1 MEIKYFF
8 HRNRNLSNYNLHRS
22 KTNQIFQQYTVTRHN
37 NHNPMVIFQQPIS
50 INYVN
55 HKCQPDQSPLLTG
68 DVVVV
73 GFKVALLPIPFGTA
87 DFLVHVHHE

>member
-1 MEIKYFF
+1 
-8 HRNRNLSNYNLHRS
+8 
-22 KTNQIFQQYTVTRHN
+22 
-37 NHNPMVIFQQPIS
+37 MVIFQQPIS